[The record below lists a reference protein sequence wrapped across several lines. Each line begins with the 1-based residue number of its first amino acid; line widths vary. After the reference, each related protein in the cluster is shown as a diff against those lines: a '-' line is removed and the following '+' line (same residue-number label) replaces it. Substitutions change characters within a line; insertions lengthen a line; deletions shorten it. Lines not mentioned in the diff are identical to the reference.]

1 MRASFVCVAVLL
13 LPAGPLPAQ
22 TAVTLSPAVKAF
34 VSVDAPVV
42 ALTHVL
48 LIDGTGAPPAQDQ
61 TIVMDRGK
69 IGAVGKTGSVKVPPN
84 AQVLDLTGH
93 TVVPGFVGLHDHTF
107 YTTSARSAQLNVSA
121 PRLYLAGGVTTIRT
135 TGSMSPYSEINLK
148 RAIEQGQTP
157 GPRMYITGPY
167 LTGEGSSGGMDQIL
181 DAQSARRVVD
191 YWADEGASWLKFYT
205 TISRAAMAAAID
217 EAHKRGL
224 RATGHLCS
232 VSFREAVGLGIDNL
246 EHGLL
251 VNTDYDAD
259 KKPDLCPPGAMTRLA
274 GLDLSS
280 DAVRAT
286 FRDMIAHHVAM
297 TSTLAV
303 FELFVPNRPPLLDP
317 RVLDAMAPEV
327 KSEYLSSREKLL
339 QPGAFSLS
347 PELLRK
353 AMQYEY
359 EFVKAGGLL
368 AAGVDP
374 TGNGGAL
381 PGFGDQRNF
390 ELLIEAGFEPVQAI
404 QIMSANGAKVLGAFD
419 QFGSITPGKRAD
431 LVVIKGDPV
440 KSAPDIRNVVTV
452 YKDGVG
458 YDSAKLIESVKG
470 IVGIR

>member
-1 MRASFVCVAVLL
+1 MRASFVCAAVLL
-13 LPAGPLPAQ
+13 LPTGPLPAQ

-42 ALTHVL
+42 ALAHVL

-61 TIVMDRGK
+61 TIVVEGGK
-69 IGAVGKTGSVKVPPN
+69 IAAVGKTGSVKIPPS

-93 TVVPGFVGLHDHTF
+93 AVVPGFVGLHDHTF
-107 YTTSARSAQLNVSA
+107 YTTSARSTQLNVSA

-148 RAIEQGQTP
+148 RAIERGQAP

-181 DAQSARRVVD
+181 DAESARRVVD
-191 YWADEGASWLKFYT
+191 YWADEGATWLKFYT

-232 VSFREAVGLGIDNL
+232 VSFREAVALGIDNL

-259 KKPDLCPPGAMTRLA
+259 KKPDLCPPGAMTKLA
-274 GLDLSS
+274 DFDVSG
-280 DAVRAT
+280 DAARAT
-286 FRDMIAHHVAM
+286 FRDMVAHHVAM

-303 FELFVPNRPPLLDP
+303 FELFVPNRPPLDP
-317 RVLDAMAPEV
+317 RVLDALAPEV
-327 KSEYLSSREKLL
+327 KSEYLGSREKLT
-339 QPGAFSLS
+339 QAGAFSVS
-347 PELLRK
+347 PELLKK

-381 PGFGDQRNF
+381 PGFGDQRNS
-390 ELLIEAGFEPVQAI
+390 ELLVEAGFTPVQVI

-419 QFGSITPGKRAD
+419 QFGSITPGKLAD
-431 LVVIKGDPV
+431 LVVVKGDPV
-440 KSAPDIRNVVTV
+440 KTASDIRNVFTV
-452 YKDGVG
+452 YKEGVG
-458 YDSAKLIESVKG
+458 YDSGRLIESVKG
-470 IVGIR
+470 TVGIR